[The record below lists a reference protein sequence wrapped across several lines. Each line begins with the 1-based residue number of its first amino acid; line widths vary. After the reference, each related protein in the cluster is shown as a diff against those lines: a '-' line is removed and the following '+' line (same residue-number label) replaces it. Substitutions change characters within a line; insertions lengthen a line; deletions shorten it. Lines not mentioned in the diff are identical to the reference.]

1 MSEIVSAHI
10 LLGGIVQGVGFRWFV
25 RREADRLG
33 LAGTVR
39 NLPDGRVEIRVD
51 GERDTIDELVDV
63 LKIGNGFSRI
73 DSCEMNVSTTINDYK
88 EFKIILTGY

>member
-1 MSEIVSAHI
+1 MISAQILMS
-10 LLGGIVQGVGFRWFV
+10 GIVQGVGFRWFV

-51 GERDTIDELVDV
+51 GEQEIIDELVDV

-73 DSCEMNVSTTINDYK
+73 DSCEIDVSNTINDYK